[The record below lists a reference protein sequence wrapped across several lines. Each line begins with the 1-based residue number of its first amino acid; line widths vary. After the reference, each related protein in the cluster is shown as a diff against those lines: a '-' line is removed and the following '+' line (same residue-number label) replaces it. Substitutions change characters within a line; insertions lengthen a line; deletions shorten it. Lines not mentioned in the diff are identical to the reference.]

1 MYRCEGSSFTL
12 VRQLILLFLLLYVSH
27 DLFTMASL
35 SRLLSLFEQYNG
47 ILAIGKVLGI
57 TLK

>member
-1 MYRCEGSSFTL
+1 MKEAVLLWSGNL
-12 VRQLILLFLLLYVSH
+12 VIVVSY

-35 SRLLSLFEQYNG
+35 SRLLSSLFEQYNG